1 MKRINKI
8 LAWAL
13 VAVNTA
19 NLIFSFAFRI
29 NRYFDRY
36 AWWIKRGHKNYLGKD
51 QSLPSLISSVFGDYL
66 SVLPYIA
73 IVLLVSIGFIRNGQ
87 SYKGIK
93 KGVLMGLLISGA
105 LSSGLIAL
113 GMIPHYHEILRDG
126 TAEWAMAW
134 LPFIWIGYPSLVAG
148 AIFGLLVALAHRIY
162 VNHKNYLHR
171 HK

>member
-13 VAVNTA
+13 VGVNTA
-19 NLIFSFAFRI
+19 NFLLSFAFRI
-29 NRYFDRY
+29 NRYLDRY

-51 QSLPSLISSVFGDYL
+51 QSLLSLISSVFGDYL
-66 SVLPYIA
+66 FVLPYMA

-93 KGVLMGLLISGA
+93 KGVLMGLFISGA

-113 GMIPHYHEILRDG
+113 GMIPHYHEILQDG

-134 LPFIWIGYPSLVAG
+134 LPFIWIGYPSLIAG
-148 AIFGLLVALAHRIY
+148 AIIGLVSAFAHKMI
-162 VNHKNYLHR
+162 VR
-171 HK
+171 HKKVASAI